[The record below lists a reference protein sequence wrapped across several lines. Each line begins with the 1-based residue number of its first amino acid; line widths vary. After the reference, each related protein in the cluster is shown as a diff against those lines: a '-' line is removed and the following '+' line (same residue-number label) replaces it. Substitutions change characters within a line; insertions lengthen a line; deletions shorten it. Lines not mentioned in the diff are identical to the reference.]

1 MVEVKTS
8 NICVFISKYA
18 FDVYTQVHKNVPE
31 AVDVFLLKF
40 SLPQNNQKVL
50 DILPVEAKK
59 MVREMF
65 IGCVSN

>member
-40 SLPQNNQKVL
+40 LTSTKQS
-50 DILPVEAKK
+50 ESSWHSSCRGKK

>member
-1 MVEVKTS
+1 MVEVKTG

-50 DILPVEAKK
+50 DILPAEAKK